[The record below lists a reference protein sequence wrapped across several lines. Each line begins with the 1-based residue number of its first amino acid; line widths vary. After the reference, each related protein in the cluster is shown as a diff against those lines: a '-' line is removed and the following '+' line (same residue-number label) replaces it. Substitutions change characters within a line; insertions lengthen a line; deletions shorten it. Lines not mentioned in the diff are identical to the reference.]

1 MSKFPIVL
9 TVYNRPYHVE
19 CTLDSLLQCDGLS
32 KFLREKTMILIS
44 HNENVLK
51 ICDSIIKISNGK
63 ITFKENILNI

>member
-1 MSKFPIVL
+1 
-9 TVYNRPYHVE
+9 
-19 CTLDSLLQCDGLS
+19 LS